1 MISLFFLVK
10 PFCKP
15 DQTKVYGVAK
25 REKIHVSCEVVANP
39 SDNLYFNW
47 VFNSSSERLDL
58 QENLIS
64 NQGSKSVAE
73 HTPQVRILNIRLTHI
88 VHHTGKSLWEALIL
102 ASVNPQYDERLFIEF
117 PEKYKFRTC
126 CVQKLFFFVL
136 TFKTIF
142 VHNMLWTCIFL
153 GIQEFSSYC
162 GLTGE
167 RMRASE
173 KDLPVHKD
181 QKPPS

>member
-1 MISLFFLVK
+1 MISLFLVK

-73 HTPQVRILNIRLTHI
+73 HTPQVRILNRRLIHM
-88 VHHTGKSLWEALIL
+88 VHRNKKYFSIGIMSSKILDQNRLGALK
-102 ASVNPQYDERLFIEF
+102 AYN
-117 PEKYKFRTC
+117 
-126 CVQKLFFFVL
+126 
-136 TFKTIF
+136 TF
-142 VHNMLWTCIFL
+142 
-153 GIQEFSSYC
+153 
-162 GLTGE
+162 
-167 RMRASE
+167 
-173 KDLPVHKD
+173 
-181 QKPPS
+181 PPSETSESESMSTE

>member
-1 MISLFFLVK
+1 MYYIFPKLVYDFSFFLVK

-73 HTPQVRILNIRLTHI
+73 HTPQVNPKLLISSFVLLL
-88 VHHTGKSLWEALIL
+88 KSLLALKSTLI
-102 ASVNPQYDERLFIEF
+102 
-117 PEKYKFRTC
+117 
-126 CVQKLFFFVL
+126 
-136 TFKTIF
+136 
-142 VHNMLWTCIFL
+142 
-153 GIQEFSSYC
+153 
-162 GLTGE
+162 
-167 RMRASE
+167 
-173 KDLPVHKD
+173 
-181 QKPPS
+181 

>member
-1 MISLFFLVK
+1 MYYLPKLVYDFSFFLVK

-73 HTPQVRILNIRLTHI
+73 HTPQVRILNIRLTKDYYI
-88 VHHTGKSLWEALIL
+88 DGQNTQLIIFEIMTTEGVKMPTQITPL
-102 ASVNPQYDERLFIEF
+102 GWIFWTMIFYNL
-117 PEKYKFRTC
+117 KKFRSRS
-126 CVQKLFFFVL
+126 
-136 TFKTIF
+136 I
-142 VHNMLWTCIFL
+142 
-153 GIQEFSSYC
+153 
-162 GLTGE
+162 
-167 RMRASE
+167 
-173 KDLPVHKD
+173 
-181 QKPPS
+181 

>member
-1 MISLFFLVK
+1 MYYLPKLVYDFSFFLVK

-88 VHHTGKSLWEALIL
+88 IHHNQKYFSIGIMSSKMLDQNRLGSLKANNTF
-102 ASVNPQYDERLFIEF
+102 SPSQTSER
-117 PEKYKFRTC
+117 KGMST
-126 CVQKLFFFVL
+126 
-136 TFKTIF
+136 
-142 VHNMLWTCIFL
+142 
-153 GIQEFSSYC
+153 
-162 GLTGE
+162 
-167 RMRASE
+167 
-173 KDLPVHKD
+173 
-181 QKPPS
+181 

>member
-1 MISLFFLVK
+1 MASKLPQNTLYSLKATKTKSFLKIFQKITQRNFFPVK

-15 DQTKVYGVAK
+15 DQTTVYGVAK

-73 HTPQVRILNIRLTHI
+73 HTPQVNQKLLISSI
-88 VHHTGKSLWEALIL
+88 VLLLKSLLALKS
-102 ASVNPQYDERLFIEF
+102 ALF
-117 PEKYKFRTC
+117 
-126 CVQKLFFFVL
+126 
-136 TFKTIF
+136 
-142 VHNMLWTCIFL
+142 
-153 GIQEFSSYC
+153 
-162 GLTGE
+162 
-167 RMRASE
+167 
-173 KDLPVHKD
+173 
-181 QKPPS
+181 

>member
-1 MISLFFLVK
+1 MFPVCVLFPKLVYDFSFFLVK

-88 VHHTGKSLWEALIL
+88 VHHNQKYFSMWIMSSKILDQNRLGALKK
-102 ASVNPQYDERLFIEF
+102 PTTHF
-117 PEKYKFRTC
+117 PIPKPPCSESKEMST
-126 CVQKLFFFVL
+126 
-136 TFKTIF
+136 
-142 VHNMLWTCIFL
+142 
-153 GIQEFSSYC
+153 
-162 GLTGE
+162 
-167 RMRASE
+167 E
-173 KDLPVHKD
+173 KDIVKVYL
-181 QKPPS
+181 SF

>member
-1 MISLFFLVK
+1 MYYYIFPKLLHDFSFFFLVK

-88 VHHTGKSLWEALIL
+88 VHHTSKYFSEAL
-102 ASVNPQYDERLFIEF
+102 SGNPQYDKRLFIEF
-117 PEKYKFRTC
+117 PKK
-126 CVQKLFFFVL
+126 
-136 TFKTIF
+136 
-142 VHNMLWTCIFL
+142 
-153 GIQEFSSYC
+153 IQ
-162 GLTGE
+162 
-167 RMRASE
+167 
-173 KDLPVHKD
+173 V
-181 QKPPS
+181 

>member
-1 MISLFFLVK
+1 MYYIFPKLVYNFSFFLVK

-88 VHHTGKSLWEALIL
+88 VHHTSKSFSEAFNL
-102 ASVNPQYDERLFIEF
+102 ASGNPQYDERLFIELR
-117 PEKYKFRTC
+117 EKCKFRSC
-126 CVQKLFFFVL
+126 C
-136 TFKTIF
+136 
-142 VHNMLWTCIFL
+142 VHNMF
-153 GIQEFSSYC
+153 
-162 GLTGE
+162 
-167 RMRASE
+167 
-173 KDLPVHKD
+173 
-181 QKPPS
+181 

>member
-1 MISLFFLVK
+1 MYYIFPKLVYDFSFFILVK

-73 HTPQVRILNIRLTHI
+73 HTPQVRILNIRLTHN
-88 VHHTGKSLWEALIL
+88 VHHIVESKKYFSIEIMSSKIL
-102 ASVNPQYDERLFIEF
+102 D
-117 PEKYKFRTC
+117 
-126 CVQKLFFFVL
+126 
-136 TFKTIF
+136 
-142 VHNMLWTCIFL
+142 
-153 GIQEFSSYC
+153 
-162 GLTGE
+162 
-167 RMRASE
+167 
-173 KDLPVHKD
+173 
-181 QKPPS
+181 

>member
-1 MISLFFLVK
+1 M
-10 PFCKP
+10 
-15 DQTKVYGVAK
+15 AK

-88 VHHTGKSLWEALIL
+88 IHHNLKYFSIGIMSSKMLDQNRLGSLKS
-102 ASVNPQYDERLFIEF
+102 NH
-117 PEKYKFRTC
+117 
-126 CVQKLFFFVL
+126 
-136 TFKTIF
+136 TFSPSQT
-142 VHNMLWTCIFL
+142 
-153 GIQEFSSYC
+153 
-162 GLTGE
+162 
-167 RMRASE
+167 SE
-173 KDLPVHKD
+173 SKGM
-181 QKPPS
+181 ST

>member
-88 VHHTGKSLWEALIL
+88 VHHTSKSFSEAFNL
-102 ASVNPQYDERLFIEF
+102 ASGNPQYDERLFIELQ
-117 PEKYKFRTC
+117 EKN
-126 CVQKLFFFVL
+126 L
-136 TFKTIF
+136 TM
-142 VHNMLWTCIFL
+142 HC
-153 GIQEFSSYC
+153 
-162 GLTGE
+162 
-167 RMRASE
+167 
-173 KDLPVHKD
+173 
-181 QKPPS
+181 